1 MTATRTRNPGLD
13 TLRAAAIALVFMT
26 HYEGFVAGR
35 SIFGWAGEVGW
46 TGVDL
51 FFVLSGYL
59 IANQLFAGI
68 ARGRALS
75 LPRFYARRALRTLP
89 VFWVVLAAYA
99 LFPAAL
105 GGHTPPP
112 LWRFLTFTQNIGLQA
127 GTAFSHAWSLCV
139 EEQFYLVLP
148 FVLVVGLFPARAGG
162 RASRDARDPGALAA
176 ATAPPTTARRAGRV
190 HGWCLMA
197 ALVALGMVARSV
209 LWRTYAPE
217 SEGMGYMSWIY
228 YSTLCRFDE
237 FIPGVAVAMLK
248 NFHRPTWDRLMAHGR
263 AVFVVGVVAT
273 LAMLVGAARYNEDD
287 NGRLFFM
294 TAFGYSLLAMAFAL
308 LVVAA
313 LSPARTPLA
322 WRVPGAASIALWS
335 YSIYLSHKPLAMF
348 LAHQLK
354 PFDPPE
360 GVRIA
365 VVLSACVIVGW
376 LLHRFVETPFMA
388 LRDRRWPSNFRDAD
402 AASTDGAAVAAGR
415 MVSP

>member
-1 MTATRTRNPGLD
+1 VLAVI
-13 TLRAAAIALVFMT
+13 IA
-26 HYEGFVAGR
+26 HYF
-35 SIFGWAGEVGW
+35 GEVGHGFAALTFGW
-46 TGVDL
+46 VGVDL

-59 IANQLFAGI
+59 IANQLFAGV
-68 ARGRALS
+68 ARGRAVS

-89 VFWVVLAAYA
+89 VFWVVLAAYV

-105 GGHTPPP
+105 GGRTPPP

-148 FVLVVGLFPARAGG
+148 VVLVVGAFLARAGG
-162 RASRDARDPGALAA
+162 RGARDAHDPGALAA
-176 ATAPPTTARRAGRV
+176 ATAMPRGLTRV
-190 HGWCLMA
+190 HGWCLLA
-197 ALVALGMVARSV
+197 ALMALGVVSRTV
-209 LWRTYAPE
+209 LWQRYGA
-217 SEGMGYMSWIY
+217 GDQQYGYMAWIY

-248 NFHRPTWDRLMAHGR
+248 NFHRPTWDRLMAHGG
-263 AVFVVGVVAT
+263 AIFAFGAVAT
-273 LAMLVGAARYNEDD
+273 FAMLTAADVASFADD
-287 NGRLFFM
+287 GGYRFFM
-294 TAFGYSLLAMAFAL
+294 TAFGYSLLALSFAL
-308 LVVAA
+308 LVAAA

-335 YSIYLSHKPLAMF
+335 YSIYLSHKPLAIF

-354 PFDPPE
+354 PLDPPE
-360 GVRIA
+360 AVRVA
-365 VVLSACVIVGW
+365 AVTLACVVLGG
-376 LLHRFVETPFMA
+376 LLHRFVETPFMT

-402 AASTDGAAVAAGR
+402 DDRAAAGAVAGR